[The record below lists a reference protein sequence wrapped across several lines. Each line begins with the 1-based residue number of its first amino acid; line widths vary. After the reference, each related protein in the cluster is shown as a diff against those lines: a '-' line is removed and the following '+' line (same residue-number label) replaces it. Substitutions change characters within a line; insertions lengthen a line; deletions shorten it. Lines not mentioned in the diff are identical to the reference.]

1 MKPELEQLLTSAV
14 RAYVER
20 SRRLVASWSVGPIPN
35 QNRIRGG
42 ALGRDLDWLEQVAD
56 GQLAASPEEVA
67 AVRKR
72 VLDDLFQPLASDELA
87 LPSNFD
93 ALPLAQLLADAEA
106 RSSALITSEPTP
118 AQVTGVAAPLLTF
131 SEWGVPILLEPIPA
145 QVPDV
150 AVPETSAGQAD
161 VMSSLSPAI
170 DTDTSAPSGAGAAD
184 WLLGEGT
191 IRGVLFL
198 GGLLVVAAAIIFVVA
213 NWGSFPGFLKFG
225 VIFMVTSGLY
235 LLGYTLYNT
244 PIRTAGVTFITIGS
258 LMAPLNFYALYQF
271 VLRPNGTPPEG
282 AWILGSAACGMLY
295 ATTAWWLRTSLLMYA
310 AAAALTALVGSTLTT
325 ARAPDY
331 LYPLVGLAVANILLV
346 AAHRL
351 DAAGFPQFVTTPLR
365 RSAMAAGVLLTGSV
379 LLVMGPNGTLPSLAL
394 AAGLFGYHGHATRQL
409 WSRVAAYGLVTINY
423 LYFLSTLHA
432 PTLVNGSA
440 VMALGILYLIASS
453 TRFLQ
458 QYGGKDQ
465 WILRG
470 IGYALA
476 LLTTGMA
483 FARTEDLILALTADV
498 LILAGSAY
506 AYRDRSWWSA
516 WAWGAIWLFI
526 FPWLL
531 TFSLLFPASLS
542 VTLVGRIWNPAWSL
556 VLALLAMN
564 YLVLGGVVRRWNVSV
579 AVGFVAAALTLLP
592 FASLVVAVFP
602 SGLAVGTAL
611 FAVSTLV
618 YVGVSIASRRA
629 WLLHGT
635 FILLNL
641 TLWCV
646 LNLFISGS
654 RVDSQATIGTYVA
667 LSLAQLYGARW
678 LETRLS
684 TSWAWPVYT
693 WASVN
698 MALSFADALIAA
710 LIAGAAIRFRIA
722 PHTGLSP
729 QGLMFIIVSALY
741 GAALLHA
748 AWLQRG
754 STEPVFKVAR
764 RVLVYIA
771 LTVLAGAVGWGVF
784 DTRFGGQHFAV
795 AAAWLLM
802 GSFIGLNL
810 RTAEAG
816 GLAELYGRPLVN
828 FGLTVVWLPLSLAL
842 FFGSPLSSAIVFVV
856 GGVLYGASSFY
867 RRSWG
872 LGYTAGL
879 LLAAAYGWTLQWQQV
894 YELQAYAIP
903 YGLALLAAAHLEQ
916 GRWKHDESHS
926 RDSRIFLTWLGL
938 TLLYGT
944 ALTQSLARGSQGAP
958 YLALE
963 VAETVAGL
971 LWGLRIRSRSW
982 VVLSTGFLAAETAFQ
997 LFDYVIAL
1005 PAWVLLGAAG
1015 AVLLTAGVLALAK
1028 RQELASVG
1036 ETARR
1041 EWEAWSF

>member
-1 MKPELEQLLTSAV
+1 MKPELERLLTDTV
-14 RAYVER
+14 RTYVER
-20 SRRLVASWSVGPIPN
+20 SRRLVASWSIGPVPN

-56 GQLAASPEEVA
+56 GRLTASPDEVA
-67 AVRKR
+67 AIRKM
-72 VLDDLFQPLASDELA
+72 VLDDLFLPLASADLA
-87 LPSNFD
+87 LPSNFES
-93 ALPLAQLLADAEA
+93 LPLAQLISDAEA
-106 RSSALITSEPTP
+106 RASGLVVSEPTP
-118 AQVTGVAAPLLTF
+118 AQV
-131 SEWGVPILLEPIPA
+131 
-145 QVPDV
+145 PDDT
-150 AVPETSAGQAD
+150 VPETNAPLPT
-161 VMSSLSPAI
+161 VMSSES
-170 DTDTSAPSGAGAAD
+170 SAPSAAGAAD

-191 IRGVLFL
+191 IRGVLSL
-198 GGLLVVAAAIIFVVA
+198 GGLLLVAAAIIFVVA
-213 NWGSFPGFLKFG
+213 NWGTFPGFLKFG

-235 LLGYTLYNT
+235 LLGYTLYNS
-244 PIRTAGVTFITIGS
+244 PIRTAGVTFIAIGS

-271 VLRPNGTPPEG
+271 VLRPSGAPPEG
-282 AWILGSAACGMLY
+282 AWLLGSVACGMLY
-295 ATTAWWLRTSLLMYA
+295 ATTAWWLRTSLLTYA
-310 AAAALTALVGSTLTT
+310 AAAALATLVGSTLSVV
-325 ARAPDY
+325 RAPDY
-331 LYPLVGLAVANILLV
+331 LYPLVGLAVANTVLV
-346 AAHRL
+346 LARRG
-351 DAAGFPQFVTTPLR
+351 DAAGLPQFVTTPLR
-365 RSAMAAGVLLTGSV
+365 RSAVAAGVVLTVAV
-379 LLVMGPNGTLPSLAL
+379 LLNVGANGTEPSLAL
-394 AAGLFGYHGHATRQL
+394 AAGLFGYHGHATRLL
-409 WSRVAAYGLVTINY
+409 WSRVAAYGLVTVNY

-440 VMALGILYLIASS
+440 VMALGILYLVASS
-453 TRFLQ
+453 TAFFR
-458 QYGGKDQ
+458 QYGEKDQ

-483 FARTEDLILALTADV
+483 LARTGDLVLALTADV

-516 WAWGAIWLFI
+516 WTWGAIWLFI

-531 TFSLLFPASLS
+531 TFSLLFPASLGGS
-542 VTLVGRIWNPAWSL
+542 IVGRTWWNPAWSL
-556 VLALLAMN
+556 GLGLLAVN
-564 YLVLGGVVRRWNVSV
+564 YLVLGGVSRRWNVSV

-592 FASLVVAVFP
+592 FSALVVAVFP
-602 SGLAVGTAL
+602 SGLAMGTAL

-618 YVGVSIASRRA
+618 YVGVAIASRSA

-646 LNLFISGS
+646 LNLVISGP

-684 TSWAWPVYT
+684 TSWAWPVYI

-710 LIAGAAIRFRIA
+710 LIAGAAIGFRIA
-722 PHTGLSP
+722 PHTGLRP
-729 QGLMFIIVSALY
+729 QGLMFIAVSALY

-754 STEPVFKVAR
+754 STEPVLKLAK
-764 RVLVYIA
+764 RVLVYVA

-810 RTAEAG
+810 RTAE
-816 GLAELYGRPLVN
+816 LVELYGKPLVN
-828 FGLTVVWLPLSLAL
+828 FGLTIVWLPLSLAL
-842 FFGSPLSSAIVFVV
+842 LFGSPLSSAIVFVV
-856 GGVLYGASSFY
+856 GGVLYGATSFY

-903 YGLALLAAAHLEQ
+903 YGLALLAAARLEQ
-916 GRWKHDESHS
+916 NRWQQDEEHS
-926 RDSRIFLTWLGL
+926 RDSQTFLTWSGL
-938 TLLYGT
+938 ALLYGT
-944 ALTQSLARGSQGAP
+944 ALAQSLARGSQGAP
-958 YLALE
+958 YLTLE

-982 VVLSTGFLAAETAFQ
+982 VVLSTGFLAAETVFQ

-1005 PAWVLLGAAG
+1005 PAWVLLGTAG

-1028 RQELASVG
+1028 RQELASIG

>member
-20 SRRLVASWSVGPIPN
+20 SRRLVASWSIGPIPN
-35 QNRIRGG
+35 QSRIRNG
-42 ALGRDLDWLEQVAD
+42 ALGRDLDWLELVAD
-56 GQLAASPEEVA
+56 GQLAASPDEVA
-67 AVRKR
+67 AVKKR
-72 VLDDLFQPLASDELA
+72 VLEDLFLPIASNELA
-87 LPSNFD
+87 LPSNFEN
-93 ALPLAQLLADAEA
+93 LPLAQLLADAEE
-106 RSSALITSEPTP
+106 RALGLVTSEPTP
-118 AQVTGVAAPLLTF
+118 AEA
-131 SEWGVPILLEPIPA
+131 
-145 QVPDV
+145 PDV
-150 AVPETSAGQAD
+150 AVPETSAAQQY
-161 VMSSLSPAI
+161 VMSSQASALDTNSSP
-170 DTDTSAPSGAGAAD
+170 TKSAGAED

-244 PIRTAGVTFITIGS
+244 PIRTAGVTFIAIGS

-271 VLRPNGTPPEG
+271 VLKPNGAPPEG
-282 AWILGSAACGMLY
+282 AWILGSATCGMLY
-295 ATTAWWLRTSLLMYA
+295 ATTAWWLRTSLLTYA
-310 AAAALTALVGSTLTT
+310 AAAALAALVGSTLSVV
-325 ARAPDY
+325 RAPDY
-331 LYPLVGLAVANILLV
+331 LYPLVGLAVANIVLV

-351 DAAGFPQFVTTPLR
+351 GAAGFPQFVTTPLR
-365 RSAMAAGVLLTGSV
+365 RSAVAAGVLLTVAV
-379 LLVMGPNGTLPSLAL
+379 LLLVGANGTAPSLAL
-394 AAGLFGYHGHATRQL
+394 AAGLFGYHGHATRQV
-409 WSRVAAYGLVTINY
+409 WSRVAAYGLVTISY
-423 LYFLSTLHA
+423 LHFLSTLHA

-440 VMALGILYLIASS
+440 VMALGILYLVASS
-453 TRFLQ
+453 TRFFR
-458 QYGGKDQ
+458 QYGEKDQ

-470 IGYALA
+470 MGYALA

-531 TFSLLFPASLS
+531 TFSLLFPASLGGS
-542 VTLVGRIWNPAWSL
+542 LLGRTWWNPAWSL
-556 VLALLAMN
+556 GLALLAVN
-564 YLVLGGVVRRWNVSV
+564 YLVLAGVVRRWNFSV
-579 AVGFVAAALTLLP
+579 AVGFIAAALTVLP
-592 FASLVVAVFP
+592 FSALVVAVFP

-611 FAVSTLV
+611 FAVSTVV
-618 YVGVSIASRRA
+618 YVGVAIASRRA

-646 LNLFISGS
+646 LNLLISGP
-654 RVDSQATIGTYVA
+654 RVDSQATIGTYVV

-698 MALSFADALIAA
+698 MVLSFADALIAA

-729 QGLMFIIVSALY
+729 QGLMFIVVSALY

-754 STEPVFKVAR
+754 STEPVFKAAR
-764 RVLVYIA
+764 RVLVYVA

-810 RTAEAG
+810 RGTQ
-816 GLAELYGRPLVN
+816 LAELYGKPLVN

-842 FFGSPLSSAIVFVV
+842 LFGSPLSSAIVFVV

-894 YELQAYAIP
+894 HELQAYAIP
-903 YGLALLAAAHLEQ
+903 YGLALLYAAHLEQ
-916 GRWKHDESHS
+916 SRWKRDESHS
-926 RDSRIFLTWLGL
+926 RDSQVFLTWSGL
-938 TLLYGT
+938 ALLYGT

-958 YLALE
+958 YLTLE
-963 VAETVAGL
+963 IVETVAGL

-982 VVLSTGFLAAETAFQ
+982 VVLSAGFLAAETAFQ

>member
-1 MKPELEQLLTSAV
+1 VKPELEQLLANAV
-14 RAYVER
+14 RAYFDR
-20 SRRLVASWSVGPIPN
+20 IRRLVASWDIGPLPN

-56 GQLAASPEEVA
+56 GRLAASPNEVA

-72 VLDDLFQPLASDELA
+72 VLEDLFQPLASTELA
-87 LPSNFD
+87 LPANFES
-93 ALPLAQLLADAEA
+93 LPLAQVLADAEA
-106 RSSALITSEPTP
+106 RASGLVSSEPTP
-118 AQVTGVAAPLLTF
+118 T
-131 SEWGVPILLEPIPA
+131 

-150 AVPETSAGQAD
+150 VVPTLDFLELGVPTLPALTPTQVPDVTVPETNASRST
-161 VMSSLSPAI
+161 VMSSESSGSGVNA
-170 DTDTSAPSGAGAAD
+170 SAPSGAGAAD

-191 IRGVLFL
+191 IRGVLSL

-225 VIFMVTSGLY
+225 VIFMVTCGLY

-244 PIRTAGVTFITIGS
+244 PIRTAGVTFIAIGS

-271 VLRPNGTPPEG
+271 VLKPNGAPPEG
-282 AWILGSAACGMLY
+282 AWLLGSVACGMLY
-295 ATTAWWLRTSLLMYA
+295 ATTAWWLRTSLLTYA
-310 AAAALTALVGSTLTT
+310 SAAALAALVGSTLSV

-331 LYPLVGLAVANILLV
+331 LYPMVGLAVANIVLV
-346 AAHRL
+346 LARRG
-351 DAAGFPQFVTTPLR
+351 DATGFPQFVTTPLR
-365 RSAMAAGVLLTGSV
+365 RSAVVAGALLTMAV
-379 LLVMGPNGTLPSLAL
+379 LSDVGANGTVPSLAL
-394 AAGLFGYHGHATRQL
+394 AAGLFGYHGHFTPLIR
-409 WSRVAAYGLVTINY
+409 SRVAAYGLVTVNY

-440 VMALGILYLIASS
+440 VMALGILFLVASF
-453 TRFLQ
+453 TKFFR
-458 QYGGKDQ
+458 QYGEKDQ

-483 FARTEDLILALTADV
+483 LARTGDLILALTADV

-506 AYRDRSWWSA
+506 AYRGWSWWSA
-516 WAWGAIWLFI
+516 WAWGAVWLFI

-531 TFSLLFPASLS
+531 TFSELFPASLS
-542 VTLVGRIWNPAWSL
+542 SSLVGRARAWNPTWSL
-556 VLALLAMN
+556 GLALLAVN
-564 YLVLGGVVRRWNVSV
+564 YLVLGGVARRWSFSV
-579 AVGFVAAALTLLP
+579 AAGFITAALTVLP
-592 FASLVVAVFP
+592 FSALVVAVFP

-611 FAVSTLV
+611 FAASTLV
-618 YVGVSIASRRA
+618 YVGVAIASREA

-646 LNLFISGS
+646 LNLAIAGP
-654 RVDSQATIGTYVA
+654 RVDSPATIGTYVA
-667 LSLAQLYGARW
+667 LSLAQLYSARW

-684 TSWAWPVYT
+684 PSWAWPVYI

-698 MALSFADALIAA
+698 MVLSFGDALIAA
-710 LIAGAAIRFRIA
+710 LRAGAAIGFRIA
-722 PHTGLSP
+722 PHTGLRP
-729 QGLMFIIVSALY
+729 QGLMFIAVSALY

-754 STEPVFKVAR
+754 STEPVLRLAK
-764 RVLVYIA
+764 RVLAYVA

-810 RTAEAG
+810 RGAE
-816 GLAELYGRPLVN
+816 LAELYGKPLVN
-828 FGLTVVWLPLSLAL
+828 FGLAVVWLPLSLAL
-842 FFGSPLSSAIVFVV
+842 LFGSPLSTATVFVV
-856 GGVLYGASSFY
+856 GGVLYGVSAFY

-879 LLAAAYGWTLQWQQV
+879 LLAAAYGWTLQWQHV

-903 YGLALLAAAHLEQ
+903 YGLALLSAARLEQ
-916 GRWKHDESHS
+916 SRWQRDESHS
-926 RDSRIFLTWLGL
+926 LDSQMFLTWSGL
-938 TLLYGT
+938 ALLYGT
-944 ALTQSLARGSQGAP
+944 ALAQSLARGSQGAP

-963 VAETVAGL
+963 IAETVAGL

-982 VVLSTGFLAAETAFQ
+982 VVLSTGFLAAETVFQ

-1028 RQELASVG
+1028 RQELVSVG